1 MRPLVRL
8 LLRHGV
14 TYTAFAAAQKRVF
27 LDAARDELAQRGMAA
42 TSSALT
48 LLSGV
53 HRRDVRE
60 LSQAEPAAAGAAA
73 ASRAA
78 SAALAPLS
86 VAGEVVARW
95 MSDPVWQGGKRT
107 RGARGARGAG
117 GAGDA
122 PGARAATG
130 ARAVLP
136 RSGKAASFDALVASV
151 SRDVR
156 PRAMLDELLRL
167 GVVTESADGI
177 ALLAEG
183 FAPRK
188 GLAEMSEL
196 FADNLHDH
204 IAAASANLQG
214 GHNFLEQAVHVDQL
228 TPASIARLQKAA
240 SVAWMQAFKTVMH
253 EAQQR
258 FDGDAALAPPEQRNQ
273 RARFGVYFYNEP
285 TQGPPP

>member
-60 LSQAEPAAAGAAA
+60 LSQAEPAVGAAA
-73 ASRAA
+73 ARAA
-78 SAALAPLS
+78 SSAALAPLS

-95 MSDPVWQGGKRT
+95 MSDPAWQGGERR
-107 RGARGARGAG
+107 RGAHAARGQL
-117 GAGDA
+117 GDDRA
-122 PGARAATG
+122 SAATG

-136 RSGKAASFDALVASV
+136 RSGKAGSFDALVASV

-167 GVVTESADGI
+167 GVVTEGADGI
-177 ALLAEG
+177 ALVADG
-183 FAPRK
+183 FAPRQ

-214 GHNFLEQAVHVDQL
+214 ERNFLEQAVHVDQL
-228 TPASIARLQKAA
+228 TVESVAHVQKAA
-240 SVAWMQAFKTVMH
+240 ALAWKQAFKVVMQ

-258 FDGDAALAPPEQRNQ
+258 FEGDAAQAPAAQRNQ
-273 RARFGVYFYNEP
+273 RARFGVYFYTEP
-285 TQGPPP
+285 EPEQEPKA